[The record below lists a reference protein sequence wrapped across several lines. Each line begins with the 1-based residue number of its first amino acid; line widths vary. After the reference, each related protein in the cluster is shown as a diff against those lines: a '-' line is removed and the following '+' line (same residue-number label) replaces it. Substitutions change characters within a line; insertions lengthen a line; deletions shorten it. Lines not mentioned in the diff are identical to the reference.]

1 MIVPAH
7 EAPPVTLALL
17 YALSDV
23 DVPGATH
30 TPDGTVHHV
39 VVSAS
44 VISKNDDGAV
54 NLWTTRPMTSLG
66 YWFSKVSTTFF
77 ASKSFVKSEA
87 ITLNTKIPE
96 HPISWSGF
104 FSVTPAKR
112 RRPAFVPFEYAVPR
126 FAVNVIVFA
135 V

>member
-1 MIVPAH
+1 M
-7 EAPPVTLALL
+7 LAFL
-17 YALSDV
+17 YARSVVEV
-23 DVPGATH
+23 DGAVH
-30 TPDGTVHHV
+30 TPDGTDHPV

-44 VISKNDDGAV
+44 VISRNDEGAV
-54 NLWTTRPMTSLG
+54 NLWTTLPMTSLG

-87 ITLNTKIPE
+87 MTLNTKTPE

-104 FSVTPAKR
+104 LSVTPAKR
-112 RRPAFVPFEYAVPR
+112 RRPTFVPFEYAVPR
-126 FAVNVIVFA
+126 FTVKVIVSA